1 MGRHALQRL
10 VLSAP
15 VIVGVLLIG
24 FLLLQVIPTDPAT
37 VLAGPSATMDV
48 VLAIRRDLGLD
59 RPIWE
64 QFLRYLGR
72 VVQGDLGRSLISN
85 RSVAEELGDAI
96 GPSVELMIACLIWA
110 IPAGLG
116 MGTIAAVRRGG
127 LIDRGVMALSV
138 AGVSM
143 PIFFIGLLLI
153 QWVGVEWELLPF
165 IGRGGPLWSVEGL
178 ASIALP
184 AITLGAVF
192 IGPIARMTRA
202 SVLEVLTSDHVRT
215 ARAKGLREHQV
226 ILRHGLRNAL
236 IPVVTLIGLQAGFL
250 LGGAVIT
257 ETIFAWP
264 GVGRLAVGSITANDY
279 PLAQG
284 TIIALSLGFIAINLI
299 VDVLYAVLDPRVS
312 GR

>member
-10 VLSAP
+10 ILSAP
-15 VIVGVLLIG
+15 VALGVLLIG
-24 FLLLQVIPTDPAT
+24 FLLLQVVPTDPAT
-37 VLAGPSATMDV
+37 VLAGPTATQDV
-48 VLAIRRDLGLD
+48 VEAIRRDLGLD
-59 RPIWE
+59 KPIWE
-64 QFLRYLGR
+64 QFLLYLWR
-72 VVQGDLGRSLISN
+72 VGQGDLGRSLISN

-96 GPSVELMIACLIWA
+96 GPSVELMLACLIWA
-110 IPAGLG
+110 IPAGLA
-116 MGTIAAVRRGG
+116 MGTVAAVRRGS
-127 LIDRGVMALSV
+127 LIDRGIMALSV
-138 AGVSM
+138 AGLSA
-143 PIFFIGLLLI
+143 PIFFVGLLLI

-165 IGRGGPLWSVEGL
+165 IGRGGPLWSLDGL

-184 AITLGAVF
+184 AITLGATF

-215 ARAKGLREHQV
+215 ARAKGLRETRV

-264 GVGRLAVGSITANDY
+264 GVGRLAVGAITANDF

-284 TIIALSLGFIAINLI
+284 AIIALSLGFIAINLL
-299 VDVLYAVLDPRVS
+299 VDIFYAVLDPRVS
-312 GR
+312 AR